1 MLKRDH
7 FTILIVPAAASD
19 KVRRFQLSSRW
30 AGATISAVVLLLLV
44 NLLGMSGLLAGVW
57 TSGERARLEAEN
69 ASYREQLGRYQD
81 MAESLSSQLGTLQQ
95 SETRLKT
102 LVKDKEPR
110 SSKSARSTAP
120 ADTSPTTSK
129 DGGKGGLETGDL
141 SRLSPSADSGIDLDV
156 VVVGGDPL
164 LGAFLTLQHRADTLE
179 ASLQTMVGQAEAE
192 NARRRIRPSIMPLRG
207 AISSEFGHRVSPF
220 TGMDQFHEGL
230 DIEADV
236 GDPVRA
242 TADGIVVSAGWSSG
256 LGQLVEIKHENGIVT
271 RYGHN
276 SKLLVRRGQRVQ
288 QGDIISRAGMTGR
301 TTGCHVHYEVVVNGR
316 NVNPRK
322 YLND

>member
-44 NLLGMSGLLAGVW
+44 NLVGMSGLFAGVW

-69 ASYREQLGRYQD
+69 ASYRQQLGRYQD
-81 MAESLSSQLGTLQQ
+81 MAESLSTQLGELQQ
-95 SETRLKT
+95 SEAKLKT
-102 LVKDKEPR
+102 LVKDQEPQ
-110 SSKSARSTAP
+110 SSRSARKVAP
-120 ADTSPTTSK
+120 ATSTPTGQ
-129 DGGKGGLETGDL
+129 DGGKGGLETGDM
-141 SRLSPSADSGIDLDV
+141 SRLSPSLDSGIDLDAIA
-156 VVVGGDPL
+156 VGGDPL
-164 LGAFLTLQHRADTLE
+164 LGVFMAIQTQAETLQG
-179 ASLQTMVGQAEAE
+179 SLQTMVGKVEAD
-192 NARRRIRPSIMPLRG
+192 NARRRLRPSIMPLRG

-220 TGMDQFHEGL
+220 TGMDQFHDGL
-230 DIEADV
+230 DIEADI

-242 TADGIVVSAGWSSG
+242 TADGIVISAGWSSG